1 MAHALKLLPPN
12 GEEPIAPQS
21 EAAKSAQTVTFGDL
35 DRAIAALLALIL
47 DQQRDLVES
56 QRDLAALRQTLN
68 LPALPPP
75 ALDKCWVASK
85 FAADKIGFSDESV
98 RRWASFGKIE
108 AKRCGGRWLVN
119 LSDVER
125 YVGAKKKV
133 ALVR

>member
-56 QRDLAALRQTLN
+56 CYRGAPANAESSGASAA
-68 LPALPPP
+68 
-75 ALDKCWVASK
+75 
-85 FAADKIGFSDESV
+85 
-98 RRWASFGKIE
+98 
-108 AKRCGGRWLVN
+108 
-119 LSDVER
+119 
-125 YVGAKKKV
+125 GA
-133 ALVR
+133 